1 MGEMCYVKKEE
12 SPGEEVAEV
21 SRCAR
26 QPLFWGCSCNSA
38 GVLNGREQNGFLVS
52 VFRCL

>member
-26 QPLFWGCSCNSA
+26 QQLGSRCFGAAPVIALACVTAGNRTAFW
-38 GVLNGREQNGFLVS
+38 
-52 VFRCL
+52 CL